1 MHGPKQY
8 ASISQSTASSV
19 KKGRPYSDCCSA
31 PVSISI
37 SQAACTVI
45 KHMCRKDEPHNDR
58 LVRLWLQGTVPD
70 AISRMGAS
78 KCGHTCFLSFVH
90 EALSVVDG
98 AVDIHT
104 KGLVLEDFTA

>member
-1 MHGPKQY
+1 MY
-8 ASISQSTASSV
+8 AIFTHPIV
-19 KKGRPYSDCCSA
+19 VVP

-78 KCGHTCFLSFVH
+78 KCGHTCFLVR
-90 EALSVVDG
+90 
-98 AVDIHT
+98 
-104 KGLVLEDFTA
+104 